1 MINYAII
8 TAGGRGERLP
18 GDCKKQFMRLA
29 GVPLFLWP
37 VARFLRHPQ
46 VGRVVLVLPKDDYGL
61 GRELLEDE
69 LLSLDSGF
77 ADRLW
82 FTFGGGTRQQSVF
95 NGLQMC
101 PPDAALVLIHDGVR
115 PFVQDDDITRL
126 MAAAEQT
133 GAAIPVHEVKHTVK
147 EVRGNRVTRTLDR
160 TNLVEVFTPQV
171 FRYADILACHER
183 ARADGLDLTD
193 DAGLC
198 ERYGYPVAAVRVSS
212 DNIKITDPVDLLLA
226 EQMVRQRGEKLL

>member
-1 MINYAII
+1 
-8 TAGGRGERLP
+8 
-18 GDCKKQFMRLA
+18 MRLG

-69 LLSLDSGF
+69 LLCLDPGF

-82 FTFGGGTRQQSVF
+82 FTFGGSTRQQSVL

-101 PPDAALVLIHDGVR
+101 PADADLVLIHDGVR
-115 PFVQDDDITRL
+115 PFVDDDDITRL
-126 MAAAEQT
+126 LVAAGQT
-133 GAAIPVHEVKHTVK
+133 GAAIPVRAVKHTVK
-147 EVRGNRVTRTLDR
+147 EVQGDRITRTLDR
-160 TNLVEVFTPQV
+160 ANLVEVFTPQV
-171 FRYADILACHER
+171 FRYAHIMACHQR

-198 ERYGYPVAAVRVSS
+198 ERYGYPVAAVRVSA

-226 EQMVRQRGEKLL
+226 EQLVRQRGEKLL